1 MKNFRI
7 DRRAALLGLCAAAA
21 LAPAAHAQHSH
32 TTPHAHGAKDLHIE
46 QPWSRATAG
55 NARTGAGYLNIV
67 NPGAQPDRLD
77 AAESP
82 VAGHMELHEMA
93 MVDNVMRMRPLER
106 GIPVPAAGNVEL
118 KPGGLHLMFIN
129 LKAPLVQGTKIPV
142 TLRFEKKGEVK
153 IELEVRDIRAGA
165 PSGHGH

>member
-1 MKNFRI
+1 MTNFRI
-7 DRRAALLGLCAAAA
+7 DRRTAVLGLCATAAFV
-21 LAPAAHAQHSH
+21 PAARAQHSH
-32 TTPHAHGAKDLHIE
+32 ATPHAHGGTELRIE

-55 NARTGAGYLNIV
+55 NAKTGAGYLKIH
-67 NPGAQPDRLD
+67 NPGTAADRLV

-82 VAGHMELHEMA
+82 VSARMELHEMA

-106 GIPVPAAGNVEL
+106 GIPVPAAGEVEL
-118 KPGGLHLMFIN
+118 KPGGLHLMFID

-153 IELEVRDIRAGA
+153 IELDVRDLRAGPPA
-165 PSGHGH
+165 GHGH